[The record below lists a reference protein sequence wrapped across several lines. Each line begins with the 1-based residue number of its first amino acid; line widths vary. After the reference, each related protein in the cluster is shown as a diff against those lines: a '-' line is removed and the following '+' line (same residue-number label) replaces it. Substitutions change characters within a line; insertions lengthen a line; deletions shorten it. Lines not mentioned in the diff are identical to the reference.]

1 MDNLATH
8 RPQPASILSVHSEQ
22 LPLALL
28 RTLPRQEGNFRTL
41 SKTVCKIR
49 LRIFCKITIS
59 MEDLQSIE
67 IGTFLDFISKSKRL
81 PFKSG
86 YSGYSRVPGNFFDLP
101 GNFRKILLFQKI
113 LVVNPKSQRHELVEV
128 KSVSFPSK
136 W

>member
-1 MDNLATH
+1 MVNLATH

-49 LRIFCKITIS
+49 LRIFCKLTIS

-67 IGTFLDFISKSKRL
+67 IGTFLDFISKSKR
-81 PFKSG
+81 FE
-86 YSGYSRVPGNFFDLP
+86 REDLF
-101 GNFRKILLFQKI
+101 G
-113 LVVNPKSQRHELVEV
+113 
-128 KSVSFPSK
+128 
-136 W
+136 